1 MNIIIWELLITGLY
15 DIEKEEILYWEN
27 LGLDEKGKKVE
38 EKEITQENYKK
49 LLFNEYEG
57 NSVKNVVKQA
67 INEIKNKKN
76 EKEE

>member
-1 MNIIIWELLITGLY
+1 M
-15 DIEKEEILYWEN
+15 
-27 LGLDEKGKKVE
+27 E

-57 NSVKNVVKQA
+57 NSVKNVVKKA

>member
-1 MNIIIWELLITGLY
+1 MKK
-15 DIEKEEILYWEN
+15 EKRL
-27 LGLDEKGKKVE
+27 KK
-38 EKEITQENYKK
+38 KEITQENYKK

-67 INEIKNKKN
+67 ISEIKNKKI

>member
-1 MNIIIWELLITGLY
+1 M
-15 DIEKEEILYWEN
+15 YWKN

-57 NSVKNVVKQA
+57 NSVKNVVKKA

>member
-1 MNIIIWELLITGLY
+1 M
-15 DIEKEEILYWEN
+15 
-27 LGLDEKGKKVE
+27 GLDEKGKKVK

-57 NSVKNVVKQA
+57 NSVKNVVKKA

>member
-1 MNIIIWELLITGLY
+1 MTCTIY
-15 DIEKEEILYWEN
+15 IL
-27 LGLDEKGKKVE
+27 
-38 EKEITQENYKK
+38 TP

-76 EKEE
+76 EKEEW

>member
-1 MNIIIWELLITGLY
+1 MIY
-15 DIEKEEILYWEN
+15 EKEEILYWEN